1 MGSSGS
7 ESKPERKTAVT
18 EVCFKVN
25 QFDENPTTRTGTSGR
40 CVRWFWWGS
49 SAVEM
54 TLPSMAVSPA
64 RNRSRT
70 RNPNE
75 PQDARNTIPALLVK
89 RYEIYF
95 KAGGIEEPL
104 PIAQRSMSSMPTI
117 DCPSEDCRV
126 DKSGGRLYLQ
136 TRGSKFMKF
145 QEKTIQEHSDRV
157 LVGHIPCLLTVMCR
171 DNPDRNNDLRLAKH
185 ITFVH
190 SHVKL
195 PLTRIKTLEMSLF
208 RGFNAL
214 YKCEVPVIPL
224 GLSEYIVNA
233 VQNTSNKIFALM
245 RKLAVASNTVK
256 ISDVMERCTTKY
268 YKPGQEDACI
278 EE

>member
-1 MGSSGS
+1 MK
-7 ESKPERKTAVT
+7 KPLRKCLPTCTRHPEKTAVT

-89 RYEIYF
+89 
-95 KAGGIEEPL
+95 
-104 PIAQRSMSSMPTI
+104 
-117 DCPSEDCRV
+117 
-126 DKSGGRLYLQ
+126 
-136 TRGSKFMKF
+136 
-145 QEKTIQEHSDRV
+145 H
-157 LVGHIPCLLTVMCR
+157 
-171 DNPDRNNDLRLAKH
+171 NPDRNNDLRLAKH

-214 YKCEVPVIPL
+214 CKCEVPVIPL

-256 ISDVMERCTTKY
+256 ISDVMERCTTKD